1 MLTNALVNATDA
13 ELQVALEAV
22 AVTDRER
29 LAAVHLANH
38 AEDGFPGY
46 LRFSDILTVFL
57 SALYSLGIAVC
68 LQALD
73 APREIVSISESSL
86 TVKPRYGLLIPQ
98 REERINKTPLFPYGM
113 D

>member
-1 MLTNALVNATDA
+1 MLTNALVNATDT

-29 LAAVHLANH
+29 LAALHLTNH
-38 AEDGFPGY
+38 AEDGFPGS

-57 SALYSLGIAVC
+57 SALYLLGVAVC
-68 LQALD
+68 LQAFD
-73 APREIVSISESSL
+73 SRRGIFSILEFSF
-86 TVKPRYGLLIPQ
+86 TVKPRYGLPIHPNPPA
-98 REERINKTPLFPYGM
+98 RGM